1 MYSRVNEH
9 HLVNEIRFPM
19 VHVLCRSVKLG
30 APTSGDNSMNMNDV
44 ILIDDEEDEISQD
57 QKPDPTKLEKMAS
70 NDSLDSDSLPDLDAD
85 SSIQSKS
92 TIVKAAPAIPGML
105 NNLLKTVVPLMN
117 FI

>member
-1 MYSRVNEH
+1 
-9 HLVNEIRFPM
+9 M

>member
-1 MYSRVNEH
+1 
-9 HLVNEIRFPM
+9 M

-85 SSIQSKS
+85 SSTQSKS

-105 NNLLKTVVPLMN
+105 NNLKLLCLS
-117 FI
+117 

>member
-1 MYSRVNEH
+1 
-9 HLVNEIRFPM
+9 M

-85 SSIQSKS
+85 SSSSIQSKS
-92 TIVKAAPAIPGML
+92 TIVKAAPSIPGML